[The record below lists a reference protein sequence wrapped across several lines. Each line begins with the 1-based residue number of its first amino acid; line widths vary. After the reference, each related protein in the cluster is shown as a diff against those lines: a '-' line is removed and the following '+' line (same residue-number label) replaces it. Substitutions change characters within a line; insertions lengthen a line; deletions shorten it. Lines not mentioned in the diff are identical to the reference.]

1 MDCGGIMT
9 LEEIL
14 NQAQLARTGM
24 AEYLYKYFKRQIEEL
39 NLEPIDYEE
48 AIRRLCKALDY

>member
-1 MDCGGIMT
+1 MT

-14 NQAQLARTGM
+14 NQAQLARTGK
-24 AEYLYKYFKRQIEEL
+24 AEYLYKHFKKQIEAL
-39 NLEPIDYEE
+39 NLEPADYEE